1 MYPRAQVP
9 CKSMHNVSL
18 HLLCV
23 PYVQHEYVH
32 APCVTPFNMCPVHAP
47 CLPQSSMGLTMIS
60 ICIEQPLSKFK
71 MKIIIFSDFRELRKL
86 KCKIRRRKS
95 LIFFSTA
102 TCLNDGLTMPKFKT
116 ILMLI
121 PRHAKMSSTKCFEPS
136 LGARPAGVR
145 GVVSW

>member
-18 HLLCV
+18 YLLCV

-32 APCVTPFNMCPVHAP
+32 APCVPPFNMCPVHAP

-71 MKIIIFSDFRELRKL
+71 MKIIIFSDFRELRNL
-86 KCKIRRRKS
+86 KCEIRRNIIIS
-95 LIFFSTA
+95 FSTA

-121 PRHAKMSSTKCFEPS
+121 PRASCKNVQYKMFRT
-136 LGARPAGVR
+136 LTRY
-145 GVVSW
+145 